1 MLATLRK
8 CAHPLGRITA
18 AIRANEDEFNIATS
32 LKIGTN
38 TLQFRQLCNTWR
50 TPGGEKIEHKDFAG
64 CRANQHWTL
73 ADWLQS
79 EWRRRAIAHVG

>member
-1 MLATLRK
+1 MATLRK

-18 AIRANEDEFNIATS
+18 AIGANKDEFDIAAS

-50 TPGGEKIEHKDFAG
+50 TLGGEKIEHKNFAG
-64 CRANQHWTL
+64 CRVNRHRTL

-79 EWRRRAIAHVG
+79 EWRRRAIARVR